1 METPNTMNTIK
12 LFLALCLSASCGIA
26 WAQTNTPAQNKTQQ
40 DIYIDSKG
48 SYFDGVANQ
57 LVYTDHVIV
66 TDHVKAWLN
75 CERLTV
81 DVPRNGGHP
90 TNIVA
95 ETNVVID
102 FIDGGQTNHLICEK
116 AVYAYHLSDPIT
128 NIVNAITNVA
138 FASTNVSYATT
149 NETVTFTGGPP
160 TLESSESVGTGE
172 KLIYDVPKKTFS
184 GITSSHLKLKGNGTN
199 APAFNLFK

>member
-1 METPNTMNTIK
+1 
-12 LFLALCLSASCGIA
+12 LSASCSIA
-26 WAQTNTPAQNKTQQ
+26 RAQTNAPAQDKSEQQ
-40 DIYIDSKG
+40 IDITSKG
-48 SYFDGVANQ
+48 SYFDGTAYQ
-57 LVYTDHVIV
+57 LVYTDRVVV

-81 DVPRNGGHP
+81 DVPRTGGHP

-102 FIDGGQTNHLICEK
+102 FVDGGQTNHLICEK

-128 NIVNAITNVA
+128 NVVNAITNVA
-138 FASTNVSYATT
+138 YATT
-149 NETVTFTGGPP
+149 NETITFTGGPP
-160 TLESSESVGTGE
+160 TLESSESVGTGD

-184 GITSSHLKLKGNGTN
+184 GITSSHLKLHGNGTN
-199 APAFNLFK
+199 ASPFQLFK